1 MKIQY
6 ILPAVM
12 IAAAVTTIYLLRTFS
27 NLTGASLTELDEHE
41 KITYHD
47 ETN

>member
-1 MKIQY
+1 MMTKYTLIGV
-6 ILPAVM
+6 I
-12 IAAAVTTIYLLRTFS
+12 IAAVTTTAYLLRTFT
-27 NLTGASLTELDEHE
+27 NLPTSSLTELDEHE